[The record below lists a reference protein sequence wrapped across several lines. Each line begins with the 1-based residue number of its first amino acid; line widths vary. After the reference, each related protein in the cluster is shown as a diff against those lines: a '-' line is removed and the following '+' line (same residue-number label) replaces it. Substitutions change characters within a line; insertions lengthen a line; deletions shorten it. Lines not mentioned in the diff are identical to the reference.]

1 MAVREIIKFPDKRL
15 RLVSEPVKRID
26 AGSNSINPTF
36 RDPLHIDQHRHR
48 RANRR
53 FSSSRQLGAG
63 NSVISTNAAT
73 NTAELRVAP
82 RLPFSEQAAPCSN
95 GPARAALR
103 HHTDPPARRWCPSRP
118 TRMSYGGPFNNSP
131 IAAALKLSHVG
142 PRSCGRE
149 CRFYFSG
156 VPEIFPTGFAF
167 YFFRAN
173 ISKGDR
179 LFSKLPRNCELDSVL
194 HTFKPQLREG
204 SRNVPTIPFDY
215 SFPFSL

>member
-103 HHTDPPARRWCPSRP
+103 HHTDPPARRWCPEQADPHELRGPLQQQPDCRSTETEPRGSALLRS
-118 TRMSYGGPFNNSP
+118 RMSILFFWRARDFSYGFRFLFFQSEHKQRRQTVFQ
-131 IAAALKLSHVG
+131 IA
-142 PRSCGRE
+142 
-149 CRFYFSG
+149 
-156 VPEIFPTGFAF
+156 
-167 YFFRAN
+167 
-173 ISKGDR
+173 
-179 LFSKLPRNCELDSVL
+179 
-194 HTFKPQLREG
+194 PQLRTRLC
-204 SRNVPTIPFDY
+204 SAH
-215 SFPFSL
+215 L